1 MPVLIT
7 GINHKTADLNL
18 REQVAFVVD
27 ELPAALQD
35 AHHSIEGLAGV
46 VILSTCNRTEIIG
59 SGDSLEDHSLIHWLA
74 ENRKMSA
81 AALLGHL
88 YSYQGT
94 EAMEHLARVAC
105 GMDSMVFGEPQILGQ
120 VKESFDI
127 ARQHEYINPEL
138 GRLFP
143 HVFHIAKRVRTETG
157 IGTSS
162 VSLASAILVL
172 ARQLFSDLD
181 ELEALLIG
189 AGEMMEL
196 ASHRLQDQGLR
207 RVVFANRT
215 RARAKK
221 LASSGVGNCPVTLE
235 EIPRFLSQADI
246 VVSGTASPQTIIDR
260 NMMQE
265 ALRRRPHTV
274 LMVDLAVP
282 RDIDP
287 ALGEL
292 ENIHLYGIDDL
303 QDLVEDAARR
313 RSAEAERA
321 ALLISEQTAN
331 YRQKMRGRDA
341 DQLIASY
348 RERAHKLCREEE
360 KRAQKRL
367 REGADAEAVLHD
379 MAQSLTGKLVHAPSV
394 GLRRA
399 GEEGRQDVLDW
410 APELLGVP
418 AEENKQKS

>member
-88 YSYQGT
+88 YSYRGT

-189 AGEMMEL
+189 AGEMMEPGIPSPPGPGA
-196 ASHRLQDQGLR
+196 ASR
-207 RVVFANRT
+207 RICQPHA
-215 RARAKK
+215 
-221 LASSGVGNCPVTLE
+221 
-235 EIPRFLSQADI
+235 
-246 VVSGTASPQTIIDR
+246 GT
-260 NMMQE
+260 
-265 ALRRRPHTV
+265 
-274 LMVDLAVP
+274 
-282 RDIDP
+282 
-287 ALGEL
+287 
-292 ENIHLYGIDDL
+292 
-303 QDLVEDAARR
+303 
-313 RSAEAERA
+313 
-321 ALLISEQTAN
+321 
-331 YRQKMRGRDA
+331 RQKAGIKRRGQLSRNPGRDTTLPISSRYRGVWDRQSA
-341 DQLIASY
+341 DNY
-348 RERAHKLCREEE
+348 
-360 KRAQKRL
+360 
-367 REGADAEAVLHD
+367 
-379 MAQSLTGKLVHAPSV
+379 
-394 GLRRA
+394 
-399 GEEGRQDVLDW
+399 
-410 APELLGVP
+410 
-418 AEENKQKS
+418 